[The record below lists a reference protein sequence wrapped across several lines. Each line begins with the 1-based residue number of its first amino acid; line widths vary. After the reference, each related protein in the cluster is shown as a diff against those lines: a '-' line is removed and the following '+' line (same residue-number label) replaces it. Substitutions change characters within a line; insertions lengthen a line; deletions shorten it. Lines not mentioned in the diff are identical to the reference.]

1 MKDKAHILI
10 VDDEPKN
17 LKIAKI
23 LLKSEGFKNVTT
35 LSDSLEA
42 LPWIEQNNPDL
53 VLLDVMMPEKDGLT
67 ILEELRYEKKASDV
81 PVIVLTSLDDSTTKQ
96 KTFELGA
103 QDFVSKPF
111 EAYELIARVSNI
123 LKVKIYSDIL
133 KDQNKHLEEKVAE
146 RTKQLHD
153 AYVEM
158 IHRLGRA
165 SEYKNNETGKHVLR
179 VSFVSEILAN
189 ELGLPPDQV
198 ELITHASTMHDLGKI
213 GIADNILLKPDKL
226 TTAEWEKM
234 TKHCSIGADMF
245 ITTLGDPE
253 EAKSIDNLDLNHLDK
268 QTVPLLHMAAVI
280 ALTHHEKWDGSG
292 YPLGL
297 KAEEIPIE
305 GRITAVADVFD
316 ALRSKRAYKKSYDFD
331 HCLEIIEQLSGSH
344 FDPKIVDIFFRALD
358 KIKAIHIKYND

>member
-17 LKIAKI
+17 LKIAKM
-23 LLKSEGFKNVTT
+23 LLKSEGFKNVTI

-42 LPWIEQNNPDL
+42 LPWIEQNNPDI
-53 VLLDVMMPEKDGLT
+53 VLLDVMMPGKDGLT
-67 ILEELRYEKKASDV
+67 ILEELRHDKNASDV
-81 PVIVLTSLDDSTTKQ
+81 PVIVLTSLDDSATKR

-103 QDFVSKPF
+103 QDFVNKPF

-133 KDQNKHLEEKVAE
+133 KDQNKYLEEKVAE

-158 IHRLGRA
+158 IRRLGRA

-179 VSFVSEILAN
+179 VSFVSEILATD
-189 ELGLPPDQV
+189 LGLPPDQI
-198 ELITHASTMHDLGKI
+198 ELISHASTMHDLGKI
-213 GIADNILLKPDKL
+213 GIPDSILLKPAKL
-226 TTAEWEKM
+226 TDEEWEIM
-234 TKHCSIGADMF
+234 TKHCRIGADMF
-245 ITTLGDPE
+245 ITTLDDPE
-253 EAKSIDNLDLNHLDK
+253 EAKSIEKLDLKSLDK

-316 ALRSKRAYKKSYDFD
+316 ALVSKRAYKKAYDLD
-331 HCLEIIEQLSGSH
+331 RCLEIIKQLSGSH
-344 FDPKIVDIFFRALD
+344 FDPQITDAFFRTIG
-358 KIKAIHIKYND
+358 KIEEIHKKYND